1 MAAPRCN
8 APLTALLLIM
18 VLCYSGPAHALV
30 CCAGAPSPGLNGG
43 APIVVPVDT
52 PGPDQLCMRYQFQ
65 CTSTKDNACS
75 QANVAARRVLWAYI
89 PATQQ
94 QCAQMKAM
102 PTVYLSVEC
111 CATPLC
117 NKPLR

>member
-1 MAAPRCN
+1 
-8 APLTALLLIM
+8 
-18 VLCYSGPAHALV
+18 
-30 CCAGAPSPGLNGG
+30 
-43 APIVVPVDT
+43 VVPVDT